1 MHRVTQD
8 YLEELLDGVLPEGH
22 QVYAHLKQCVECT
35 DEVEAMR
42 LQNDM
47 FRAWSTE
54 AEPTPGFYARVLD
67 RIEIQRPAS
76 IWTLFS
82 ESLFG
87 RRLAAASLALAL
99 VTAASVFTQETYN
112 AVEFQQANVE
122 LDPLYPSSG
131 FTQAVMNTNAAD
143 NGAVFMSLVSYKGQ

>member
-8 YLEELLDGVLPEGH
+8 YLEELLDGVLPQGH
-22 QVYAHLKQCVECT
+22 QVYAHLKQCAECT

-47 FRAWSTE
+47 FRAWTAE

-67 RIEIQRPAS
+67 RIEAQRPSS

-87 RRLAAASLALAL
+87 RRLATASLALAL
-99 VTAASVFTQETYN
+99 VTAAFVITQETYS
-112 AVEFQQANVE
+112 AVESQQIAVE
-122 LDPLYPSSG
+122 LDPL
-131 FTQAVMNTNAAD
+131 
-143 NGAVFMSLVSYKGQ
+143 

>member
-8 YLEELLDGVLPEGH
+8 YLEELLDGVLPQGH
-22 QVYAHLKQCVECT
+22 QVYAHLKQCAECT

-42 LQNDM
+42 LQNEM

-67 RIEIQRPAS
+67 RIDMQRPAS

-82 ESLFG
+82 ESIFG
-87 RRLAAASLALAL
+87 RRLATASLALAL
-99 VTAASVFTQETYN
+99 VTAASVITQETYS
-112 AVEFQQANVE
+112 AVETRQVAVE

-131 FTQAVMNTNAAD
+131 FTQTVMNTNAND
-143 NGAVFMSLVSYKGQ
+143 NGAVFMSLVSYQGQ